1 MPKGSNGG
9 VAVGLPHRNS
19 SVFKQARINQW
30 EVKGSDPPN
39 AVGKLNCFLFVGD
52 VMKLKNVLK
61 SPWTAF
67 LTLTHNYPEEL
78 LGLKRL
84 AP

>member
-1 MPKGSNGG
+1 MRGYQRPFN
-9 VAVGLPHRNS
+9 
-19 SVFKQARINQW
+19 
-30 EVKGSDPPN
+30 
-39 AVGKLNCFLFVGD
+39 NCPEGAKCD
-52 VMKLKNVLK
+52 
-61 SPWTAF
+61 SPGQR

>member
-1 MPKGSNGG
+1 MMRVRKADPPS
-9 VAVGLPHRNS
+9 AVGGEKLS
-19 SVFKQARINQW
+19 S
-30 EVKGSDPPN
+30 
-39 AVGKLNCFLFVGD
+39 
-52 VMKLKNVLK
+52 

>member
-1 MPKGSNGG
+1 MVRGS
-9 VAVGLPHRNS
+9 L
-19 SVFKQARINQW
+19 
-30 EVKGSDPPN
+30 
-39 AVGKLNCFLFVGD
+39 CFLFVYY
-52 VMKLKNVLK
+52 VMKLKDVLK

>member
-1 MPKGSNGG
+1 M
-9 VAVGLPHRNS
+9 GLG
-19 SVFKQARINQW
+19 I
-30 EVKGSDPPN
+30 
-39 AVGKLNCFLFVGD
+39 LFVGREE
-52 VMKLKNVLK
+52 VEQKIQ

>member
-1 MPKGSNGG
+1 MVMRPFFRHSPRKRGIQKYKQQQETHPAQWGG
-9 VAVGLPHRNS
+9 
-19 SVFKQARINQW
+19 
-30 EVKGSDPPN
+30 
-39 AVGKLNCFLFVGD
+39 LNCFLFVGD

-61 SPWTAF
+61 SPWTVF